1 MGDIV
6 VFLWIS
12 YLCGNERV
20 EDMKNLIIDQ
30 GNSSSKVSL
39 YEDDV
44 LAFTE
49 RYEALDVEILRRIK
63 RETGWEQSI
72 LSSVV
77 GSEETL
83 LQWLPEHSERF
94 VLLDEN
100 TPLPI
105 GNLYKTPRTL
115 GKDRI
120 AVCVGANYMRPNR
133 NLLVIDAGTA
143 ITYDIVNAENNYV
156 GGNISLGVD
165 MRFKA
170 LNTFTRKLPL
180 VAAEEDVPLT
190 GSDTREAI
198 LSGVV
203 NGLSYEID
211 GFIDSFRSV
220 YPSLL
225 VFLTGG
231 NAKYF
236 EKRIKYCNFVVP
248 NLLSLGLN
256 RILTFR

>member
-1 MGDIV
+1 M
-6 VFLWIS
+6 
-12 YLCGNERV
+12 
-20 EDMKNLIIDQ
+20 
-30 GNSSSKVSL
+30 
-39 YEDDV
+39 
-44 LAFTE
+44 
-49 RYEALDVEILRRIK
+49 
-63 RETGWEQSI
+63 
-72 LSSVV
+72 
-77 GSEETL
+77 
-83 LQWLPEHSERF
+83 
-94 VLLDEN
+94 
-100 TPLPI
+100 
-105 GNLYKTPRTL
+105 
-115 GKDRI
+115 
-120 AVCVGANYMRPNR
+120 
-133 NLLVIDAGTA
+133 IDAGTA

-180 VAAEEDVPLT
+180 VETAEEVPLT

>member
-1 MGDIV
+1 
-6 VFLWIS
+6 
-12 YLCGNERV
+12 
-20 EDMKNLIIDQ
+20 MKNLIIDQ

-39 YEDDV
+39 YENDV

-49 RYEALDVEILRRIK
+49 RYETLDVELLRRIK

-83 LQWLPEHSERF
+83 LRWLEDHSDRF

-120 AVCVGANYMRPNR
+120 AVCVGANHLCPNR

-143 ITYDIVNAENNYV
+143 ITYDIVNSDNNYV
-156 GGNISLGVD
+156 GGNISLGLD
-165 MRFKA
+165 MRFRA

-180 VAAEEDVPLT
+180 VTVEEQCPLT

-203 NGLSYEID
+203 NGLTYEID
-211 GFIDSFRSV
+211 GFIDSFRAI
-220 YPSLL
+220 YPKLL

-256 RILTFR
+256 RILMFR